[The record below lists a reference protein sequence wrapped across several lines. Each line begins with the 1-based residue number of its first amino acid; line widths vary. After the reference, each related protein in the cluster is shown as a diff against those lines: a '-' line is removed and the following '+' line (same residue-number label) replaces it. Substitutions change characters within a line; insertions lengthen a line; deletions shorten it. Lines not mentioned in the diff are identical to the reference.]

1 MSLVRLEISSVV
13 VGEGTVSSMV
23 ILKPHRRTA
32 PSAKLPIR
40 IGTVESTAISMGI
53 DGTKHRRPMTHDLL
67 NDVIGSLGGRL
78 VSVVIND
85 VRGTTFYAQL
95 RIVTS
100 SGSQISVDARPS
112 DAIALAVRA
121 HVPIF
126 AEEEVVDTASLPD
139 FSSVEAEERKEE
151 LERFHDF
158 VEGLTPDDFAYAEPA
173 ADAAAGA
180 TDDAAPE
187 ARTRPSRPASRDLG
201 PAGDEGTRGR
211 GRRCEKPGQD
221 LRDDLADGTNPT
233 EHPGK

>member
-40 IGTVESTAISMGI
+40 IGSVESTAISMGI
-53 DGTKHRRPMTHDLL
+53 DGSQHRRPMTHDLL
-67 NDVIGSLGGRL
+67 NDVIVSLGGRL

-85 VRGTTFYAQL
+85 VRGTTFFAQL

-100 SGSQISVDARPS
+100 AGTQVSVDARPS

-139 FSSVEAEERKEE
+139 FSSVEAEERREE
-151 LERFHDF
+151 LKRFHDF
-158 VEGLTPDDFAYAEPA
+158 VERLTPEDFALDRGDVRAA
-173 ADAAAGA
+173 ADG
-180 TDDAAPE
+180 TLS
-187 ARTRPSRPASRDLG
+187 RPSQASSHERTSGPDERASELG
-201 PAGDEGTRGR
+201 HPR
-211 GRRCEKPGQD
+211 EKPGQD
-221 LRDDLADGTNPT
+221 LRDDLADGTNT
-233 EHPGK
+233 AEHPGS